1 MKDSLLRILLLVVK
15 PNIINPRERD
25 SAQHQQIENR
35 GSWMKESAIDF
46 NTMLNELNES
56 DITIYTLFELQIIS
70 ETEACQLLHAVSEST
85 SSLQA
90 FTKMIHSNQSLVNHD
105 LYSIFLSPYS
115 SSSSESIHPLY
126 YPYHMESYPSR
137 PLTNLFLQLE
147 KETVISRIEYIQLYK
162 RCMMNSPALR
172 YCYTTYIKT
181 NNRDAFANNLHL
193 CLSVYNKMKPT
204 RMTQMSESDAVV
216 FEEII
221 VKQML
226 QESELIWLLNEYNE
240 NNEVI
245 LNALSVCQETGDLN
259 GLLTVVHSIMQMYT
273 AYQDELEAKQFLQVL
288 IREMVNNNTVNQEQ
302 ADRLILLVQESNE
315 CLIDLYKEYKKS
327 SDFEGL
333 LAALIYI
340 SNSCDILE
348 EEEDGEEWEEEEE
361 ELSLPTLNEALMVID
376 SIEKELTT
384 VKTCELKERIC
395 EGDGVLLSVVG
406 CFDGL

>member
-1 MKDSLLRILLLVVK
+1 
-15 PNIINPRERD
+15 
-25 SAQHQQIENR
+25 
-35 GSWMKESAIDF
+35 MKESAIDM

-70 ETEACQLLHAVSEST
+70 ETETCQLLHAMSESI

-90 FTKMIHSNQSLVNHD
+90 FTKMIHSNQNLTNHD

-115 SSSSESIHPLY
+115 TSSCNSIRPLY
-126 YPYHMESYPSR
+126 YPYQMESYPSQS
-137 PLTNLFLQLE
+137 LTDLFLQLE
-147 KETVISRIEYIQLYK
+147 KETAISRIEYIQLYK
-162 RCMMNSPALR
+162 RCMTNSPALR
-172 YCYTTYIKT
+172 YCYTEYMK
-181 NNRDAFANNLHL
+181 NHNRNAFANNLHL
-193 CLSVYNKMKPT
+193 CLSIYNSMKPT
-204 RMTQMSESDAVV
+204 RMTQMSESDAVI

-221 VKQML
+221 VKQLL

-259 GLLTVVHSIMQMYT
+259 GLLTVIHSIMQMYT
-273 AYQDELEAKQFLQVL
+273 VYQDELEAKQFLQVL
-288 IREMVNNNTVNQEQ
+288 VREMVNNNTINQEQ
-302 ADRLILLVQESNE
+302 ADHLTLLVQESNE
-315 CLIDLYKEYKKS
+315 CMIDLYKEYKVS
-327 SDFEGL
+327 GDFEGL

-340 SNSCDILE
+340 SNSCDILEE

-384 VKTCELKERIC
+384 MKVCELKERIC
-395 EGDGVLLSVVG
+395 EGDCTLLSVVG
-406 CFDGL
+406 CFGFY